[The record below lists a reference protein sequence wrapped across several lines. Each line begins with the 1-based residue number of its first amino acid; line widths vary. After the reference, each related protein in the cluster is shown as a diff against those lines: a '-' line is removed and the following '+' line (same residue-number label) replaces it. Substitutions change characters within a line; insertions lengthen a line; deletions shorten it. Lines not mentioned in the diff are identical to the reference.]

1 MTPPTL
7 AAGPYPAY
15 SGKSISPPAK
25 ILLSNSIGSIQDWIN
40 FEFIT
45 IKKCT
50 YILGCQ
56 SQSKEF
62 LLNNIYI
69 TTLTL
74 ETNKMCEQMDNFFN
88 VHQCLYELYFGKY
101 ALNLRL
107 YGQFQQSNHT
117 ILMLRSTQYVPCSS
131 VSIDLMT

>member
-15 SGKSISPPAK
+15 SGKSISPPAE
-25 ILLSNSIGSIQDWIN
+25 ILLSNPIGSMQDWIN

-45 IKKCT
+45 IKKSK
-50 YILGCQ
+50 
-56 SQSKEF
+56 SQ
-62 LLNNIYI
+62 NTIYI
-69 TTLTL
+69 TTATM
-74 ETNKMCEQMDNFFN
+74 ETNEMCEQVDNFFN

-107 YGQFQQSNHT
+107 YGQYQQSNHT